1 MTRASPAAPSG
12 VRLDA
17 RARGRLA
24 DAVVVLGCLAA
35 ALLVYRGLWQDLD
48 SGYLLGSG
56 QDQNMW
62 EWFFAVTAK
71 NVLTLS
77 NPLHTDLQNHPLG
90 VNLMAN
96 TVMLGIGIPLTP
108 VTVLFGPT
116 VTWALTLT
124 GGLAGT
130 AVAWY
135 WLLSRHVVE
144 SRGAAAIGAA
154 LAGFAPPIVS
164 HANAHPNFVV
174 LALIPLLVHRLL
186 LLARGERPVAGG
198 VILGLLAAYQ
208 VLLGEEPLL
217 IAALALTVFALV
229 YALSRPAEVGPMVR
243 PLGVGVGVGGLVAGA
258 IVALPLWWQFAGP
271 QSYTGIEHGLQGNDV
286 AAFTAYATASLAGTE
301 SSALDLSLNRTEEN
315 AFFGWPL
322 VVVLL
327 GVTVALWRMALA
339 RAVAVS
345 MLVMA
350 WLSMGVLLV
359 VDGEATSIPGPWLL
373 LVDTPLVSSML
384 ESRLAIACAPLG
396 GILLALATDRVLRLP
411 WLREWA
417 YVARVGWFGG
427 LLVALVPIMPTELPV
442 GARDP
447 VPEFLAS
454 GEWAGHVR
462 EGRSVAVVPLPDTG
476 YADPLHWQVSQ
487 GLDFPLAEGYF
498 VGPAD
503 DGSGIYGAER
513 TLLSSTLD
521 EVDETGMTASVG
533 RAERRQAVAD
543 LRYWRTDLMVLDS
556 GHPDAEALRSTVED
570 LLGMQG
576 ELRQDMW
583 VWDVRSLTSR

>member
-1 MTRASPAAPSG
+1 MTRASPAAPAG
-12 VRLDA
+12 ARLDA
-17 RARGRLA
+17 RARGRIA
-24 DAVVVLGCLAA
+24 DAVVVLSCVAA
-35 ALLVYRGLWQDLD
+35 ALLIYRGLWQNLD
-48 SGYLLGSG
+48 SGYLVNSG

-96 TVMLGIGIPLTP
+96 TTMLGVGIPLTP

-116 VTWALTLT
+116 ATWALTLT

-135 WLLSRHVVE
+135 WLLSRHVVAG
-144 SRGAAAIGAA
+144 RGAAAVGAA
-154 LAGFAPPIVS
+154 LAGFAPPIIS

-174 LALIPLLVHRLL
+174 LLLIPLLVHRLL
-186 LLARGERPVAGG
+186 LLARGERPVANG
-198 VILGLLAAYQ
+198 VILGLLTAYQ

-217 IAALALTVFALV
+217 IAALALTVLALV
-229 YALSRPAEVGPMVR
+229 YALSRPAEIGPMVR
-243 PLGVGVGVGGLVAGA
+243 PLGTGICVGALVAGVL
-258 IVALPLWWQFAGP
+258 VALPLWWQFAGP
-271 QSYTGIEHGLQGNDV
+271 QSYHGIEHGFQGNDV
-286 AAFTAYATASLAGTE
+286 ESFTAYATASLAGTE
-301 SSALDLSLNRTEEN
+301 SSAADLSLNRTEEN

-322 VVVLL
+322 VLVLL
-327 GVTVALWRMALA
+327 GATAALWRVAAA

-359 VDGEATSIPGPWLL
+359 VGGEATSIPGPWMLF
-373 LVDTPLVSSML
+373 VDAPLVSSVL
-384 ESRLAIACAPLG
+384 ESRLAMACAPLG
-396 GILLALATDRVLRLP
+396 GILLALATERVLRLP
-411 WLREWA
+411 WVREWA
-417 YVARVGWFGG
+417 YVARVGWFGA

-442 GARDP
+442 GQRDP

-454 GEWAGHVR
+454 GQWADHVR

-498 VGPAD
+498 VGPGD
-503 DGSGIYGAER
+503 DGGGVYGAQR
-513 TLLSSTLD
+513 TLFSLTLE
-521 EVDETGMTASVG
+521 EVDETGMPAGVG
-533 RAERRQAVAD
+533 EAERRQAEAD
-543 LRYWRTDLMVLDS
+543 LRQWRTDLVVLDTD
-556 GHPDAEALRSTVED
+556 HPDAEALRSTVEE
-570 LLGMQG
+570 LLGTPG
-576 ELRQDMW
+576 TLREDMW
-583 VWDVRSLTSR
+583 TWDVRSLTSP

>member
-1 MTRASPAAPSG
+1 MTCASPAAPSR
-12 VRLDA
+12 VRLDT
-17 RARGRLA
+17 RARGRIA
-24 DAVVVLGCLAA
+24 DLLVVLACVAA
-35 ALLVYRGLWQDLD
+35 ALLVYRGLWQNLD
-48 SGYLLGSG
+48 SGYLAGSG

-62 EWFFAVTAK
+62 EWFFAVAAK

-96 TVMLGIGIPLTP
+96 TAMLGVGIPLTP

-135 WLLSRHVVE
+135 WLLSRHVVA

-154 LAGFAPPIVS
+154 LAGFAPPIIS

-174 LALIPLLVHRLL
+174 LLLVPLLVHRLL

-229 YALSRPAEVGPMVR
+229 YALSRPAEIGPMVR
-243 PLGVGVGVGGLVAGA
+243 PLGTGIGIGAIVAGA
-258 IVALPLWWQFAGP
+258 IVAVPLWWQFAGP
-271 QSYTGIEHGLQGNDV
+271 QSYTGIEHGFQGNDLG
-286 AAFTAYATASLAGTE
+286 AFTAYATASLAGTE
-301 SSALDLSLNRTEEN
+301 SSAVDLSLNRTEEN

-322 VVVLL
+322 VLVLL
-327 GVTVALWRMALA
+327 GVTVALWRVAAA

-345 MLVMA
+345 MLAMA
-350 WLSMGVLLV
+350 WLSTGVLLV
-359 VDGEATSIPGPWLL
+359 VNGTGTSIPGPWLL
-373 LVDTPLVSSML
+373 LVDAPLVSSVL
-384 ESRLAIACAPLG
+384 ESRFAMACAPLG
-396 GILLALATDRVLRLP
+396 GILLALATERVLRLP

-417 YVARVGWFGG
+417 YVARVGWFGA

-442 GARDP
+442 AEREP

-454 GEWAGHVR
+454 GQWADHVR
-462 EGRSVAVVPLPDTG
+462 DGRSVAVVPLPDTG

-487 GLDFPLAEGYF
+487 GLGFPLAEGYF
-498 VGPAD
+498 VGPAE
-503 DGSGIYGAER
+503 DGSGIYGAQR
-513 TLLSSTLD
+513 TLLSSILD
-521 EVDETGMTASVG
+521 EVDESGIAADVG
-533 RAERRQAVAD
+533 EAERTQAEAD
-543 LRYWRTDLMVLDS
+543 LRQWRTDLVVLDAD
-556 GHPDAEALRSTVED
+556 HPHAEALRSTTEG
-570 LLGMQG
+570 LIGKPGQFRG
-576 ELRQDMW
+576 DMW
-583 VWDVRSLTSR
+583 IWDVRSLTSP